1 MASTLQLDAGGA
13 YTPTPFTLT
22 CRFVAWCVVA
32 TVFAF
37 LLNVYLSFWLE
48 WPGAGA
54 IFASGGGILAWMQAL
69 IYVVGIAASAV
80 FVVRTPRRSLRQDNL
95 TISAISLYIV
105 KAAFWIVLLVGL
117 ADAVVSFLRVEGL
130 LPGLFG
136 HELAIDLGRNEFR
149 APYIHGP
156 LIIASLVLAAT
167 TRSLGFTWLALLV
180 VVAELQIVISRFIFS
195 YEQAFMGDMVRMW
208 YAGLFLFASAYT
220 LIEDGHVRVDVF
232 YSGFDQ
238 RTRGLVNA
246 VGSLVLG
253 LPFCWTIIVLGMGKP
268 TSIITNPLLT
278 LEVTQSGFGM
288 YIKYLMAAFLAVF
301 AVSMAIQFAG
311 YFLDSVAD
319 YRGDGG
325 KRKLDSETAPAQG
338 D

>member
-13 YTPTPFTLT
+13 YAPTPITLT

-37 LLNVYLSFWLE
+37 LLNIYLSFWLE
-48 WPGAGA
+48 WPGAAA
-54 IFASGGGILAWMQAL
+54 IFGSAGGVLAWLQAL
-69 IYVVGIAASAV
+69 LYAAGIAGPAV
-80 FVVRTPRRSLRQDNL
+80 FVLRTRARSLRQDSQA
-95 TISAISLYIV
+95 ISAISLYIV

-117 ADAVVSFLRVEGL
+117 VDAIVSFLRVENL

-136 HELAIDLGRNEFR
+136 HDLAIDLGRNEFR
-149 APYIHGP
+149 APYVHGP
-156 LIIASLVLAAT
+156 LIVASLILAAV

-180 VVAELQIVISRFIFS
+180 VVAELQIVISRFVFS

-220 LIEDGHVRVDVF
+220 LIEEGHVRVDVF

-253 LPFCWTIIVLGMGKP
+253 LPFCWTIIVLGMSKP

-311 YFLDSVAD
+311 YFLDAVAD

-325 KRKLDSETAPAQG
+325 KRKLDSEIAPAHG

>member
-1 MASTLQLDAGGA
+1 MASIVELDAGGA
-13 YTPTPFTLT
+13 YSPTPFTLT
-22 CRFVAWCVVA
+22 CRFLAWCVVA
-32 TVFAF
+32 TLFTF

-48 WPGAGA
+48 WPGAHAVFESKAGMLAWVQVLIYAAGVAGPA
-54 IFASGGGILAWMQAL
+54 IFVARSRG
-69 IYVVGIAASAV
+69 
-80 FVVRTPRRSLRQDNL
+80 RSLRQDNQAI
-95 TISAISLYIV
+95 TAISLYIV
-105 KAAFWIVLLVGL
+105 KAAFWIVMLVGL
-117 ADAVVSFLRVEGL
+117 VDAAVSFLRVENL

-136 HELAIDLGRNEFR
+136 HDIAMELGRNQFR

-156 LIIASLVLAAT
+156 LIVAALVLAAT

-220 LIEDGHVRVDVF
+220 LVEEGHVRVDVF

-246 VGSLVLG
+246 VGSVVLG
-253 LPFCWTIIVLGMGKP
+253 LPFCWTIIVLGMSKP

-301 AVSMAIQFAG
+301 AISMAIQFAG
-311 YFLDSVAD
+311 YFLNAVAD
-319 YRGDGG
+319 YRGDGDQ
-325 KRKLDSETAPAQG
+325 REPDAQTAPARG